1 MDRKRK
7 TIIFLIVT
15 LVITI
20 IGIAMIENINSTYNK
35 QLIHDINNKAKE
47 NLAALRFE
55 LESSLV
61 NDIYL
66 TSTLAD
72 IATIDFENRNEVLN
86 KISEAVILKSGHL
99 TSIGFA
105 KNDIVDFVYPFEN
118 NSKAIGLVYKN
129 KPKQWKDIKKARMTK
144 QILISGPISLVQGG
158 NALIVR
164 VPVFYDYPNKNQ
176 YWGVISGVINY
187 DKLFKTLTSMKNLE
201 KYDLSII
208 NESDNKQPT
217 LIYGQT
223 KGINNYLFYEEVKLP
238 YGKWGIYLSHN
249 KHNANYFN
257 DSVRIIAYPL
267 FLGFIILFL
276 SIVLLYI
283 TNEHHAYHDALT
295 KIPNRRYLTK
305 KLAKLF
311 KQAKLGNIDGTFIV
325 VNIDID
331 KFKHINDNYG
341 HAAGDKVLTVLTKR
355 IENNLR
361 KNDIVARMGG
371 DEFILLITFKND
383 SINIKDRVINI
394 VNDVTQDTI
403 LFDGKQI
410 PISITSGYAVYDE
423 SIENFG
429 DMLILADKSMY
440 NKKAY

>member
-1 MDRKRK
+1 MDRKQK

-20 IGIAMIENINSTYNK
+20 IGVAIIENINSTYNK
-35 QLIHDINNKAKE
+35 QLIHEVNNKAKE

-55 LESSLV
+55 LESALV

-72 IATIDFENRNEVLN
+72 IATIDFQNRNEVLN

-99 TSIGFA
+99 TSVGFA
-105 KNDIVDFVYPFEN
+105 KDDIIDFVYPFESN
-118 NSKAIGLVYKN
+118 AKAIGLVYKN
-129 KPKQWKDIKKARMTK
+129 KPEQWKDIKKARMTK
-144 QILISGPISLVQGG
+144 QILISGPISLIQGG
-158 NALIVR
+158 KALIVR
-164 VPVFYDYPNKNQ
+164 VPVFYDYPNKNK

-187 DKLFKTLTSMKNLE
+187 DKLFETLTSMKNFE
-201 KYDLSII
+201 KYDLSIVDV
-208 NESDNKQPT
+208 SDSRQT
-217 LIYGQT
+217 SFIYGQP
-223 KGINNYLFYEEVKLP
+223 KVIDNYLFYEEVKLP
-238 YGKWGIYLSHN
+238 YGKWGIYLSHS
-249 KHNANYFN
+249 KHNTDYFN
-257 DSVRIIAYPL
+257 DNVRIIAYPL
-267 FLGFIILFL
+267 LFCFIILFL
-276 SIVLLYI
+276 SIAILYI
-283 TNEHHAYHDALT
+283 TNEHRAYHDALT
-295 KIPNRRYLTK
+295 KTPNRRYLIK
-305 KLAKLF
+305 KLAKIF

-341 HAAGDKVLTVLTKR
+341 HAAGDKVLTVLSKR

-371 DEFILLITFKND
+371 DEFLLLINFKND

-394 VNDVTQDTI
+394 VNDVTQNTI

-410 PISITSGYAVYDE
+410 PISITSGYVVYDE
-423 SIENFG
+423 SIANFW

-440 NKKAY
+440 NKKTY